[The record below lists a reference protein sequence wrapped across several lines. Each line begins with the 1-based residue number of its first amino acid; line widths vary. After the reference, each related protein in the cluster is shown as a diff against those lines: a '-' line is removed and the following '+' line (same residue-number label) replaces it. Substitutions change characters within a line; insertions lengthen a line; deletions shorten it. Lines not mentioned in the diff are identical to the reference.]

1 MKTYLLDASAFIYGM
16 IPEGEIMTPPR
27 VYEEVK
33 DEQSKLK
40 LDMLQGLIVKEPSE
54 PSVESVKAAAAATG
68 DDKRI
73 SVPDRDLLALAVEE
87 KAAGK
92 DVNILTDDYSVQNV
106 ARKLGISTTP
116 LRQKRIKY
124 KVVWE
129 KRCMGC
135 NRTYKEG
142 EVCEVCGSPL
152 ILKKRSVKR

>member
-1 MKTYLLDASAFIYGM
+1 
-16 IPEGEIMTPPR
+16 MTPSR
-27 VYEEVK
+27 VYSEVK
-33 DEQSKLK
+33 DEKSRLK
-40 LDMLQGLIVKEPSE
+40 LEVMQGLIVKDPSASSVA
-54 PSVESVKAAAAATG
+54 SVEAVAASTG

-73 SVPDRDLLALAVEE
+73 SLPDRDLLALAVEE

-92 DVNILTDDYSVQNV
+92 DVDILTDDYSVQNV
-106 ARKLGISTTP
+106 AKKLGISTTA

-135 NRTYKEG
+135 NRIYKEG
-142 EVCEVCGSPL
+142 EICEVCGSPL